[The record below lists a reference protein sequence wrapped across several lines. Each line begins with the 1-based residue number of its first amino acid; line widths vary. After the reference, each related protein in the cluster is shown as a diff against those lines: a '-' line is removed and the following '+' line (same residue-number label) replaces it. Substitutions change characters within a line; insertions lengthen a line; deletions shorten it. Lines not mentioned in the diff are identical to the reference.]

1 MGGSYGTSECIAP
14 SGSTADP
21 TQICSI
27 SSAPL
32 SVLASARADGGSFA
46 SMETALRDAGYPIF
60 SVDDSNMQYELSAC
74 ATQNGVWKIAAV
86 SDFSS
91 VCGGSSPPPSPS
103 PPPAPST
110 YYGGAY
116 AYSYSSPVGECV
128 PNQHGPACSS
138 NSDCDGVIGC
148 VRCAGSGY
156 CTDVPLDN
164 LVV

>member
-32 SVLASARADGGSFA
+32 SVLASARADGGTFA
-46 SMETALRDAGYPIF
+46 SMDTALRNAGYPIF

-74 ATQNGVWKIAAV
+74 ATQNGVWKISAV

-91 VCGGSSPPPSPS
+91 VCGGS
-103 PPPAPST
+103 AP
-110 YYGGAY
+110 G
-116 AYSYSSPVGECV
+116 GECV

-138 NSDCDGVIGC
+138 NSDCDGVTGC

-164 LVV
+164 